1 MAKYSNSSKRW
12 LQEHF
17 SDVYVK
23 KAHDMGL
30 RSRAY
35 FKLQELDK
43 KEHLFHKGM
52 TIVDLGA
59 APGGWSQYI
68 ANKLSGNAS
77 IFALDILPMEPLQGV
92 DFICGDF
99 TTDEIYQ
106 LLQSKI
112 EGQKIDVVISDMA
125 PNWSGCKHV
134 DLPKM
139 MYLAELA
146 ADFVKNHLKNSGT
159 FLIKLFHGEG
169 FDDYVKEMR
178 QLFQKVSLL
187 KPQAS
192 RDRSREVYLLAK
204 GFKL

>member
-1 MAKYSNSSKRW
+1 MKHSNSSKRW

-23 KAHDMGL
+23 KAHEKGY

-35 FKLQELDK
+35 FKLEELDK

-52 TIVDLGA
+52 RVVDLGA

-68 ANKLSGNAS
+68 ANKLSAQAQ
-77 IFALDILPMEPLQGV
+77 IFALDILSMPDLAGV
-92 DFICGDF
+92 EFICGDF
-99 TTDEIYQ
+99 TQESVLDELVEKLNHTKVDI
-106 LLQSKI
+106 
-112 EGQKIDVVISDMA
+112 VISDMA

-134 DLPKM
+134 DIPKA

-146 ADFVKNHLKNSGT
+146 ADFAKNMLEPGGVFLVK
-159 FLIKLFHGEG
+159 IFHGEG
-169 FDDYVKEMR
+169 FDDYVKDMR
-178 QLFQKVSLL
+178 TSFKKVSLL